1 MSDRRNFSGGRGRSD
16 RRTAEDDPGKDAPV
30 SHVRFSGE
38 SSRESVSPTD
48 HPRQRTKTDR
58 APANDA
64 PPESLHHLGAPPRTM
79 AAKSPSLSRSSW

>member
-38 SSRESVSPTD
+38 SSRESVSST
-48 HPRQRTKTDR
+48 
-58 APANDA
+58 
-64 PPESLHHLGAPPRTM
+64 
-79 AAKSPSLSRSSW
+79 AKPIRGCHDFRII